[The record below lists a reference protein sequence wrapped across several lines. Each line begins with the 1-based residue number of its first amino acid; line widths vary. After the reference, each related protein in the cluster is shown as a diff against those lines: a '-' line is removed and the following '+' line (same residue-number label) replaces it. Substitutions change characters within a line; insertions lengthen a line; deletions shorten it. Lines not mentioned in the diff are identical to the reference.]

1 MLRWPWP
8 TPLALVSPS
17 SSGWDPNN
25 PCDRDHVMPIIT
37 PCVPQ
42 INSAVNIDSATLLMI
57 KEGLEDGRD
66 ACRAV
71 LDGIKT
77 WDQLLLPSKFFTEYA
92 HYLEV
97 TAWAQSDVMTWFGA
111 VESRLRRLCQMLR
124 NCPAISQVRIWPT
137 PFPTLQILRGFRRQD
152 WYIGLR
158 FQNLGEETLETLRGP
173 LHIFKDTCDDSA
185 RQILPT
191 WSTAFDLTWRL
202 LEKRQLPSEVVPDH
216 DHDTYS
222 TMKLAT
228 HLNHLQ
234 FSQVE
239 PTPANPRVKG
249 RFKYYYPNSAHWLSQ
264 CDRELPIASSTPPLS
279 PVGRCRSLSINIP
292 MEKNSVAQLES
303 FSFPSA
309 TNLPRRPPCISFPIK
324 VPPPSLCDTSV
335 PPPNQSL
342 ESSHNVAPNT
352 IKSR

>member
-57 KEGLEDGRD
+57 KESLEDGRD

-137 PFPTLQILRGFRRQD
+137 PFPTLKILRGFRRQD

-158 FQNLGEETLETLRGP
+158 FKNSGEETLETLRGP

-202 LEKRQLPSEVVPDH
+202 VEKRQLPSEVVPDH
-216 DHDTYS
+216 DHD
-222 TMKLAT
+222 
-228 HLNHLQ
+228 
-234 FSQVE
+234 
-239 PTPANPRVKG
+239 PRVEG
-249 RFKYYYPNSAHWLSQ
+249 RFKYYYPNSAQWLSQ

-342 ESSHNVAPNT
+342 ESSHNVAPNF

>member
-42 INSAVNIDSATLLMI
+42 INSAVNMDSATLLMI

-158 FQNLGEETLETLRGP
+158 FKNSGEETLETLRGP

-216 DHDTYS
+216 DHD
-222 TMKLAT
+222 
-228 HLNHLQ
+228 
-234 FSQVE
+234 
-239 PTPANPRVKG
+239 PRVEC
-249 RFKYYYPNSAHWLSQ
+249 RFKYYYPNSANWLSQ

>member
-57 KEGLEDGRD
+57 KESLEDGRD

-137 PFPTLQILRGFRRQD
+137 PFPTLKILRGFRRQD

-158 FQNLGEETLETLRGP
+158 FKNSGEETLETLRGP

-216 DHDTYS
+216 DHD
-222 TMKLAT
+222 
-228 HLNHLQ
+228 
-234 FSQVE
+234 
-239 PTPANPRVKG
+239 PRVEG

-342 ESSHNVAPNT
+342 ESSHNVAPN
-352 IKSR
+352 KSR

>member
-57 KEGLEDGRD
+57 KESLEDGRD

-137 PFPTLQILRGFRRQD
+137 PFPTLKILRGFRRQD

-158 FQNLGEETLETLRGP
+158 FQNSGEETLETLRGP

-216 DHDTYS
+216 DHD
-222 TMKLAT
+222 
-228 HLNHLQ
+228 
-234 FSQVE
+234 
-239 PTPANPRVKG
+239 PRVEG

-342 ESSHNVAPNT
+342 ESSYNVTPNT

>member
-57 KEGLEDGRD
+57 KESLEDGRD

-137 PFPTLQILRGFRRQD
+137 PFPTLKILRGFRRQD

-158 FQNLGEETLETLRGP
+158 FKNSGEETLETLRGP

-216 DHDTYS
+216 DHD
-222 TMKLAT
+222 
-228 HLNHLQ
+228 
-234 FSQVE
+234 
-239 PTPANPRVKG
+239 PRVEG
-249 RFKYYYPNSAHWLSQ
+249 RFKYYYPNSAQWLSQ

-342 ESSHNVAPNT
+342 ESSHNVAPNF